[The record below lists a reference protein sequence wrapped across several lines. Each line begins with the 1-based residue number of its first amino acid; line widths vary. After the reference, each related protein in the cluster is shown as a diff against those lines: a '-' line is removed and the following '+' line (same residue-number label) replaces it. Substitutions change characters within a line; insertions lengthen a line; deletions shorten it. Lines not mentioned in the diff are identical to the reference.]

1 MKRSLPRNVVVLSWV
16 SLFQDAASEMLYPIM
31 PLFLTTV
38 LGAPVAVVGLIEGIA
53 EGTASLAKIA
63 SGRLSDT
70 RRRKPMIALGYAISS
85 VAKLITGLASTWP
98 MVLALRFGDRVGK
111 GLRTSP
117 RDAVIADATTTA
129 NRGRAFG
136 FHRSMDT
143 AGAVIGPLLG
153 LVFYELFDHRLRPLF
168 WVAFVPAIVS
178 VALIRL
184 VHESPASPLA
194 TASPLA
200 PATSPPGNVT
210 NRTTPADP
218 LPPRYWRVVT
228 VLGLFSLVNFSDAL
242 ILLRAKELG
251 LGVTG
256 VVAAYCLYNAVYAI
270 LAYPAGVVSD
280 RLPRRLVVASGLA
293 VFAIA
298 YTGLGIVHTS
308 GWVWVLLP
316 LYGGY
321 TALTDGVARAWVAD
335 LLPADRRGTGIGL
348 YHGVVGGGALVAGV
362 WAGLA
367 WGDSG
372 RVPLITAGIVTGII
386 ALTLGACGRLFER

>member
-53 EGTASLAKIA
+53 EGTASFAKIA

-70 RRRKPMIALGYAISS
+70 RRRKPMIAAGYAISS
-85 VAKLITGLASTWP
+85 VAKLITGLATTWP

-117 RDAVIADATTTA
+117 RDAMIADATTA
-129 NRGRAFG
+129 SNRGSAFG

-168 WVAFVPAIVS
+168 WVAFVPAMVS

-184 VHESPASPLA
+184 VRESPASPLA
-194 TASPLA
+194 QAA
-200 PATSPPGNVT
+200 PPPGNVST
-210 NRTTPADP
+210 RTIPADP
-218 LPPRYWRVVT
+218 LPPRYWRAVT

-242 ILLRAKELG
+242 ILLRAKQLG

-256 VVAAYCLYNAVYAI
+256 VVAAYCLYNAVYAA
-270 LAYPAGVVSD
+270 LAYPAGIVSD
-280 RLPRRLVVASGLA
+280 RLPRRLVVASGLV

-335 LLPADRRGTGIGL
+335 LLPTDRRGTGIGL
-348 YHGVVGGGALVAGV
+348 YHGVVGAGALVAGT

-367 WGDSG
+367 WGDNG
-372 RVPLITAGIVTGII
+372 QVPLITAGIVTGVI
-386 ALTLGACGRLFER
+386 ALTLGACGRFFEP